1 LIFLFIYIRQ
11 QVKQATRKQQAFKM
25 NQTQLFTMAAEIV
38 DNLSILQGQ
47 QREFAM
53 FYLNHVTMSMNK
65 AEISKVEAPK
75 PKAKVE
81 ALKPKAPEPKAE
93 ASKSKVEALKPK
105 APEPKAEAP
114 KPKVEAPKLKAS
126 KSWADYDD
134 DDDVFQPKTIKS
146 KVEEPKVEEPKATKP
161 KVTWGDD
168 NDDTSPTFCDIAS
181 KKVDEQVI
189 ESQFKPVTKFK
200 SFQKK
205 TKKVMKNP
213 VFQFDEKLDID
224 VATCAEH
231 YIMAIREKMKIG
243 IDYQIAPEGHCEY
256 TLQGKLCPNVRE
268 CGLIHIK
275 RCQFDISNDTE
286 CTRQGCTFL
295 HERDMPNE
303 EAKKEYIA
311 TMNSYL
317 SLVNA

>member
-1 LIFLFIYIRQ
+1 
-11 QVKQATRKQQAFKM
+11 
-25 NQTQLFTMAAEIV
+25 MAAEIV

-81 ALKPKAPEPKAE
+81 A
-93 ASKSKVEALKPK
+93 
-105 APEPKAEAP
+105 PKAEAP
-114 KPKVEAPKLKAS
+114 KPKAKAEAPKPKAEALKPKAEAPKPQSKIEAPKPKAEAPKPQSKIETYTPKAS

-134 DDDVFQPKTIKS
+134 DDDDVFQPKTIES
-146 KVEEPKVEEPKATKP
+146 KVEEPKATKP
-161 KVTWGDD
+161 KVTWCDD
-168 NDDTSPTFCDIAS
+168 NDDTAPTFCDIAS
-181 KKVDEQVI
+181 KKVDEPAI

-213 VFQFDEKLDID
+213 MFQFDEKLDID

-256 TLQGKLCPNVRE
+256 TLQGRLCPNVRE

-295 HERDMPNE
+295 HERDMPTE